1 MASFFQKQKKMLFQS
16 RRSHVELPYEASRV
30 NRGQGEWLRDF
41 LGVNP
46 DLQGQT
52 HNGMLTVLSCL

>member
-16 RRSHVELPYEASRV
+16 RRSRVELTYEASRV

-41 LGVNP
+41 LG
-46 DLQGQT
+46 G
-52 HNGMLTVLSCL
+52 